1 MRPLD
6 HTSNGN
12 LGTLTTQVRTTQ
24 VRTAQVRTAQVRPR
38 STSVANLSA
47 YQQRSGTLLQIR
59 EGKWQGERRI

>member
-12 LGTLTTQVRTTQ
+12 LGTLTTQVRTT
-24 VRTAQVRTAQVRPR
+24 QVRTAQVRPR